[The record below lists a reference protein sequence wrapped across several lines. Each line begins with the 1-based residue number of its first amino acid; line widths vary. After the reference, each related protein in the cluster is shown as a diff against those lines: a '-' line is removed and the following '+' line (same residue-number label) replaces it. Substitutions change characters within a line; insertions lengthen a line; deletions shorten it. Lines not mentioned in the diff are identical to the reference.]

1 MALNQCNFELN
12 VFKLKVFFNI
22 EKIGIWQS
30 FEKKF
35 ELTVWWRLTVF
46 ELTVPNLYIIDIK
59 VFQNQQKNKV
69 ASGGNQTQS
78 TRLNETEH

>member
-35 ELTVWWRLTVF
+35 ELTV
-46 ELTVPNLYIIDIK
+46 
-59 VFQNQQKNKV
+59 
-69 ASGGNQTQS
+69 
-78 TRLNETEH
+78 